1 LDKVETE
8 TVKKPSSNRS
18 AKDRRN
24 TLFRVL
30 DGVLSFSHRKIHGA
44 GNSDK
49 AKQGWA
55 RVMVSAVS
63 TYGSLLKDVKVE
75 FRVIALE
82 EKLKNSI
89 LNFTAELYVFQTK
102 MPFYLVTSNP
112 QLIKGNL
119 DHWKIKRVG
128 HGSHGREDTRI
139 NTEIRSSLSRQRIT
153 VSLQY
158 FLKKKKEV

>member
-1 LDKVETE
+1 MAETA
-8 TVKKPSSNRS
+8 KKLSSNRS
-18 AKDRRN
+18 AKERRN

-30 DGVLSFSHRKIHGA
+30 DGVLSLSHKKIHNG

-63 TYGSLLKDVKVE
+63 AYGSLLKDEELE

-89 LNFTAELYVFQTK
+89 LVPK
-102 MPFYLVTSNP
+102 P
-112 QLIKGNL
+112 
-119 DHWKIKRVG
+119 
-128 HGSHGREDTRI
+128 ED
-139 NTEIRSSLSRQRIT
+139 
-153 VSLQY
+153 
-158 FLKKKKEV
+158 KKK

>member
-1 LDKVETE
+1 MQCSLGEVEAE

-30 DGVLSFSHRKIHGA
+30 DGVLSLSHRKIHSE

-55 RVMVSAVS
+55 RVLVSAVS
-63 TYGSLLKDVKVE
+63 TYGSLLKDE
-75 FRVIALE
+75 ELELRVIALE

-89 LNFTAELYVFQTK
+89 LIPK
-102 MPFYLVTSNP
+102 P
-112 QLIKGNL
+112 QDGGEKLK
-119 DHWKIKRVG
+119 
-128 HGSHGREDTRI
+128 
-139 NTEIRSSLSRQRIT
+139 TERARRG
-153 VSLQY
+153 
-158 FLKKKKEV
+158 F